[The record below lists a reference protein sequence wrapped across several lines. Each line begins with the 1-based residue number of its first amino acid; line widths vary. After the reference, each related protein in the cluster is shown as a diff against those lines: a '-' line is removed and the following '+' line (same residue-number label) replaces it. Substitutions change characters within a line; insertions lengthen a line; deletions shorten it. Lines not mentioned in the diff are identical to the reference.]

1 MLATV
6 GVSHSSRRA
15 HSISAAPASAS
26 PSAIS
31 CPMPREPP
39 VTIATRPSSLNNSL
53 MLGTLSSLY
62 LATREAVN
70 RAKPMTQAQAP
81 VSASGGQFLT
91 RTADA
96 ADVFIREDLSEEQRL
111 FGQTAAEFM
120 HKEVLPVLE
129 KLYHHDWALTREL
142 LKKASD
148 LDLLRLEIPP
158 AYGGLGLDLISAS
171 YVGEQIAINPSFG
184 GSLGAHTSIGTLP
197 LVYFGTEEQKAR
209 YLPRLASGELI
220 GAYALTEPQ
229 SGSDALAARTT
240 ATLTA
245 DGRHYELNGQKMW
258 ITNGG
263 FADLFTIFAKV
274 GGDKF
279 TAFLVERG
287 MGVVNGRDEIKL
299 GLDGSSTTALML
311 DNVKVPVENVL
322 GTIGQGHKVAFNVL
336 NFGRVKLG
344 ARNMSGVRMA
354 LNHSV
359 KYAKERRQFGKAIA
373 EFGLIKQKLA
383 GMAIRGF
390 VGDAMSYRT
399 LGDVDRAIDAG
410 DRADGPQVLKTIEGF
425 SVECSINK
433 VWTSEALAWAVDE
446 GIQVFGGNGYS
457 REFPLERMYRDARIT
472 RIYEG
477 TNEINRMLVPSRLLK
492 QQPAL
497 FNAEGARAALAA
509 QPPAPSPRPLLSAE
523 REYVAR
529 LKRLSIAL
537 LGSASAAYGDAL
549 KDEQEVLAQIADVII
564 EAYAVESAIAR
575 AEKMA
580 SNGDPRAGLA
590 ADIAAVYTNDAADR
604 VTAASRQVVAALRT
618 RAADAALETGV
629 QTLVAYAGIDAIAV
643 RRRIADAVI
652 EAGKYP
658 L

>member
-1 MLATV
+1 MTQTQ
-6 GVSHSSRRA
+6 
-15 HSISAAPASAS
+15 APAA
-26 PSAIS
+26 
-31 CPMPREPP
+31 
-39 VTIATRPSSLNNSL
+39 
-53 MLGTLSSLY
+53 
-62 LATREAVN
+62 
-70 RAKPMTQAQAP
+70 
-81 VSASGGQFLT
+81 GGQFLT
-91 RTADA
+91 TAAKPDE
-96 ADVFIREDLSEEQRL
+96 VFIREDLTDEQRL

-120 HKEVLPVLE
+120 QKEVLPVVE
-129 KLYHHDWALTREL
+129 RLYKHDWELTRQL

-158 AYGGLGLDLISAS
+158 EYGGLGLDLISAA
-171 YVGEQIAINPSFG
+171 YVGEQIAMNPSFG

-197 LVYFGTEEQKAR
+197 LVYFGTPEQKQR
-209 YLPRLASGELI
+209 YLPRLASGELV

-240 ATLTA
+240 ATLTP
-245 DGRHYELNGQKMW
+245 DGRHYLLNGQKMW

-274 GGDKF
+274 DGDKF

-287 MGVVNGRDEIKL
+287 MGVASGRDEIKL

-344 ARNMSGVRMA
+344 ARNMSGVRVA

-383 GMAIRGF
+383 GMAIRAF

-399 LGDVDRAIDAG
+399 LGDVDRAIESG
-410 DRADGPQVLKTIEGF
+410 DRSDGTLVMKTIEGF
-425 SVECSINK
+425 STECSINK

-477 TNEINRMLVPSRLLK
+477 TNEINRMLVPTRLLK
-492 QQPAL
+492 QQPQL
-497 FNAEGARAALAA
+497 FNAEAARAALAR
-509 QPPAPSPRPLLSAE
+509 QPLLAASPQPVGPE
-523 REYVAR
+523 REYVSR

-537 LGSASAAYGDAL
+537 LGSAAAAYGDTL
-549 KDEQEVLAQIADVII
+549 KDEQEVLAQIADVVI
-564 EAYAVESAIAR
+564 EAYATESAIAR

-580 SNGDPRAGLA
+580 SIGDGRAALA
-590 ADIAAVYTNDAADR
+590 ADIAAVYTNDASDR
-604 VTAASRQVVAALRT
+604 VAAASRQVVAALQTRT
-618 RAADAALETGV
+618 GDGSLAAGA
-629 QTLVAYAGIDAIAV
+629 QTLVAYAGIDAIPT

-652 EAGKYP
+652 DAGKYP

>member
-1 MLATV
+1 MPQT
-6 GVSHSSRRA
+6 H
-15 HSISAAPASAS
+15 APTA
-26 PSAIS
+26 
-31 CPMPREPP
+31 
-39 VTIATRPSSLNNSL
+39 
-53 MLGTLSSLY
+53 
-62 LATREAVN
+62 
-70 RAKPMTQAQAP
+70 
-81 VSASGGQFLT
+81 GGQFLT
-91 RTADA
+91 TPIDPG
-96 ADVFIREDLSEEQRL
+96 DVFVREDLSEEQRL

-120 HKEVLPVLE
+120 TKEVLPVV
-129 KLYHHDWALTREL
+129 KQLYEHDWALRLAL
-142 LKKASD
+142 LTQASE

-158 AYGGLGLDLISAS
+158 EYGGLGLDLISAS
-171 YVGEQIAINPSFG
+171 LVGEQIASNPSFG

-197 LVYFGTEEQKAR
+197 LVYFGTAAQKAQ

-220 GAYALTEPQ
+220 GAYCLTEPQ
-229 SGSDALAARTT
+229 SGSDALAARAT
-240 ATLTA
+240 ATLTP
-245 DGRHYELNGQKMW
+245 DGRHYVLTGQKMW

-274 GGDKF
+274 NGEQF
-279 TAFLVERG
+279 TAFLVERS
-287 MGVVNGRDEIKL
+287 MGVVSGRDEVKL

-311 DNVKVPVENVL
+311 DNVKVPVENLL

-359 KYAKERRQFGKAIA
+359 KYAKDRHQFGRAIA

-399 LGDVDRAIDAG
+399 LGDVDRAIEAAG
-410 DRADGPQVLKTIEGF
+410 DRSDGALVMKTIEGF
-425 SVECSINK
+425 STECSINK

-497 FNAEGARAALAA
+497 FNAEGARAALA
-509 QPPAPSPRPLLSAE
+509 QAP
-523 REYVAR
+523 VAR
-529 LKRLSIAL
+529 HTSSVESPLRDERAFVARTKRL
-537 LGSASAAYGDAL
+537 
-549 KDEQEVLAQIADVII
+549 
-564 EAYAVESAIAR
+564 AI
-575 AEKMA
+575 
-580 SNGDPRAGLA
+580 
-590 ADIAAVYTNDAADR
+590 
-604 VTAASRQVVAALRT
+604 
-618 RAADAALETGV
+618 
-629 QTLVAYAGIDAIAV
+629 
-643 RRRIADAVI
+643 
-652 EAGKYP
+652 
-658 L
+658 